1 MKTFAEIISFGKM
14 KKKVNE
20 MQQTF
25 LKLKQRPWLALIIF
39 ILLVSSIFIIKNLFV
54 QKKMNREM
62 TKPVVAVET
71 VERRDM
77 SKRISFYGETVAN

>member
-1 MKTFAEIISFGKM
+1 
-14 KKKVNE
+14 

-71 VERRDM
+71 VERRNM
-77 SKRISFYGETVAN
+77 